1 MHGSLE
7 FVSILPNGLEEGVD
21 QVCLER
27 EGGCPNQGPE
37 DGLLIESME
46 CFQRFAADFE
56 PINQFPA
63 PSLRCLALD
72 LNA

>member
-7 FVSILPNGLEEGVD
+7 LVSILANVIEEVVD
-21 QVCLER
+21 LGCLER
-27 EGGCPNQGPE
+27 EGCSPNQGPE